1 MLMLGARG
9 SDSREFI
16 IRVLMALVLAP
27 LGVGSVVLGGYVL
40 MLVLAILVLGAA
52 FEWTRM
58 AAGVERKP
66 NPLYLS
72 LNLLCGLAA
81 LWFASNSF
89 LYTLAIIALG
99 AVVAASLSTLAKR
112 DRTTWVFGTVYTSL
126 PFAAFFWVRDQA
138 PGGEMLAI
146 GLLVVVWT
154 TDIAAYFA
162 GRGFGGPL
170 LSPLDSPN
178 KTWTGA
184 IGALICACLAGAAVA
199 RAIQAPVE
207 FWVVASIVIS
217 VVAQSGDLLESRLKR
232 KFGVKDTSGF
242 IPGHGGVLDRLDALM
257 AASAVTAI
265 VLWSLPHLAQLLT
278 TQQQA

>member
-1 MLMLGARG
+1 MLTLGARG

-16 IRVLMALVLAP
+16 VRVLMALVLAP
-27 LGVGSVVLGGYVL
+27 LGIGSVVLGGYVL

-58 AAGVERKP
+58 VAGEHGKP

-72 LNLLCGLAA
+72 LNILCGLVA
-81 LWFASNSF
+81 LWFAASSF
-89 LYTLAIIALG
+89 LLTLITIAVGGAIAAALS
-99 AVVAASLSTLAKR
+99 ALAKR
-112 DRTTWVFGTVYTSL
+112 DRTTWVFGTVYTAL
-126 PFAAFFWVRDQA
+126 PFASFFWVRDQA

-146 GLLVVVWT
+146 GVLVVVWT

-207 FWVVASIVIS
+207 LWLVASVVIS

-265 VLWSLPHLAQLLT
+265 ILWSVPRLAQLLIS
-278 TQQQA
+278 QQQA